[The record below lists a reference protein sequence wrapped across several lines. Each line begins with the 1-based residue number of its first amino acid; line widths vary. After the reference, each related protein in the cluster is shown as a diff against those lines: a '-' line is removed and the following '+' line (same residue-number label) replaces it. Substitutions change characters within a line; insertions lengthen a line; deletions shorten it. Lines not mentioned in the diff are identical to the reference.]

1 MATYTPSNTRS
12 TVERNEIFQK
22 EYWDN
27 RLLEIIKLNS
37 SNYVFV
43 NLGKEIT
50 IPKNEGTLFLSM
62 RRYNSLPV
70 RSLAAPT
77 DENGLIAEDG
87 TTLGERL
94 LEGMPNTPL
103 KIEAQKIQA
112 SVDQY
117 GAWISITDHV
127 KDIHLDDIKSI
138 YQPELADHAAKI
150 RELNV
155 LEKLDDAS
163 DRWVG
168 GIATSNEEL
177 VPPGTVDEDGKS
189 LASVLTIQEL
199 RVAALT
205 MKNYNRMGHPKA
217 GGKPLIVVHS
227 NVMHDLLDDED
238 LRDRLLNPG
247 QENAPIK
254 IGTLA
259 SYQFYGLTVMETLL
273 AQTETVTPT
282 TGAAFNVYTSYL
294 LGKDPYVTTKLGN
307 GAVEWKMTGFE
318 ASKDDPLGQTSTF
331 GYRMWTGAKVIDPIA
346 ITKIYSV
353 SNYDVLVGMDYDNFN
368 RSGTNSD
375 TFGRTAKQT
384 EGPGLLKVVVDG
396 VQVFRNFYFKTAAR
410 TTLFVDLDQNVEFA
424 AGVTSGQKVVT
435 IGGIPFATFTIDGSG
450 NRLVLVPASENPN
463 GLNFVEGSFTF
474 VLAAG
479 LLVNELGVAN
489 EKIEFTVNFIDAIPE

>member
-1 MATYTPSNTRS
+1 MAVISNTRS
-12 TVERNEIFQK
+12 TVERNEILQK

-43 NLGKEIT
+43 NLGKEVT
-50 IPKNEGTLFLSM
+50 IPKNEGTLTISM
-62 RRYNSLPV
+62 RRYNSLPI
-70 RSLAAPT
+70 RSLADPT

-103 KIEAQKIQA
+103 KVEAQKIQA

-127 KDIHLDDIKSI
+127 KDIHLDDIKTI

-155 LEKLDDAS
+155 LEKLEDAS
-163 DRWVG
+163 ERWVG
-168 GIATSNEEL
+168 GVATAHAEL
-177 VPPGTVDEDGKS
+177 TPPGTEG
-189 LASVLTIQEL
+189 ASVLTIQEL

-238 LRDRLLNPG
+238 LKDRLLNPG

-273 AQTETVTPT
+273 AQTETVP
-282 TGAAFNVYTSYL
+282 GAGGVPAYNVYTSYL
-294 LGKDPYVTTKLGN
+294 LGKDPYVVTKLGN

-353 SNYDVLVGMDYDNFN
+353 SNYDVLVGMDYDYANQTG
-368 RSGTNSD
+368 GTSD
-375 TFGRTAKQT
+375 KFGRVAKQV
-384 EGPGLLKVVVDG
+384 EGPGVLKVILQG
-396 VQVFRNFYFKTAAR
+396 VQVFRNFYFKTATFG
-410 TTLFVDLDQNVEFA
+410 TTDIVVELDQNVEFVT
-424 AGVTSGQKVVT
+424 GVTSGQKVVT
-435 IGGIPFATFTIDGSG
+435 IAGQTFGVFDIVGGNTLVVNATTGG
-450 NRLVLVPASENPN
+450 N
-463 GLNFVEGSFTF
+463 GLNFVEGEFTF
-474 VLAAG
+474 NIAAG
-479 LLVNELGVAN
+479 LLKNELGQTN
-489 EKIEFTVNFIDAIPE
+489 EALSFTVNFIDATE

>member
-50 IPKNEGTLFLSM
+50 IPKNEGTLTISM

-70 RSLAAPT
+70 RSLADPT
-77 DENGLIAEDG
+77 DANGLIAEDG

-177 VPPGTVDEDGKS
+177 VPPGEDD
-189 LASVLTIQEL
+189 ASVLTIQEL
-199 RVAALT
+199 RIAALT

-238 LRDRLLNPG
+238 LKDRLLNPG

-273 AQTETVTPT
+273 AQTETVSPT
-282 TGAAFNVYTSYL
+282 DGSAAYNVYTSYL

-353 SNYDVLVGMDYDNFN
+353 SNYDVLVGMDYDYANQT
-368 RSGTNSD
+368 GANSD
-375 TFGRTAKQT
+375 TWGKVAKQN
-384 EGPGLLKVVVDG
+384 EGPSFTKILLDG
-396 VQVFRNFYFKTAAR
+396 VQVFRNYYFAPDQQFETLTVKMDQVVSVVAGQTA
-410 TTLFVDLDQNVEFA
+410 QI
-424 AGVTSGQKVVT
+424 T
-435 IGGIPFATFTIDGSG
+435 IGGVQFGTFT
-450 NRLVLVPASENPN
+450 VAPN
-463 GLNFVEGSFTF
+463 GTELIVIPTNANLYDLVEGSFQF
-474 VLAAG
+474 DIAAG
-479 LLVNELGVAN
+479 VLKNELGITN
-489 EKIEFTVNFIDAIPE
+489 EKLSFTVNFVETEATPAA